1 MKTIRS
7 FILFLFV
14 FLASVSLLF
23 DWSDYS
29 IAVTQKSYGSKIL
42 DVYDDICTPKTGLNN
57 EGKSQIGFSI
67 DSNSS
72 YNRFVNDSFLWIS
85 NTFVA
90 TSYYDC
96 KIKSYLHLLQ
106 LF

>member
-42 DVYDDICTPKTGLNN
+42 DVYDEICTPKTGLNN
-57 EGKSQIGFSI
+57 VGKFQIGFSR
-67 DSNSS
+67 DSKFS
-72 YNRFVNDSFLWIS
+72 YNRLLNDSFLWIS
-85 NTFVA
+85 NTFV
-90 TSYYDC
+90 TTFEYDC